1 MNKGFTTVTVL
12 GLLLLAD
19 AFCLKRTLDL
29 YNDLAAGFA
38 NVLLIAEALAAAII
52 IGSGLFLLRRG
63 GNSKRPTF
71 IRPKRLAAF
80 AHLRRLL
87 AAVWS

>member
-1 MNKGFTTVTVL
+1 MNKGFTTIAVL

-19 AFCLKRTLDL
+19 AFCLKQTLDL
-29 YNDLAAGFA
+29 YTGLDAGSA
-38 NVLLIAEALAAAII
+38 RVLLITEAFVAAIV
-52 IGSGLFLLRRG
+52 IGSVLFLMRRR
-63 GNSKRPTF
+63 NSKRPSF

-80 AHLRRLL
+80 AQLRRLL

>member
-1 MNKGFTTVTVL
+1 MNKGFATIAVL

-19 AFCLKRTLDL
+19 AFCLKQTLDVL
-29 YNDLAAGFA
+29 NDLNGNSAKVF
-38 NVLLIAEALAAAII
+38 LIAEGLVASII
-52 IGSGLFLLRRG
+52 IGSVLFLITRQ
-63 GNSKRPTF
+63 NSKRRAF
-71 IRPKRLAAF
+71 IRPKRLEAF

>member
-1 MNKGFTTVTVL
+1 MNKGFTTIVVL

-19 AFCLKRTLDL
+19 AFCLKQTLDV
-29 YNDLAAGFA
+29 YQDLDTGYATA
-38 NVLLIAEALAAAII
+38 LLIAEAFV
-52 IGSGLFLLRRG
+52 GSLIMAGFVLLFRRRR
-63 GNSKRPTF
+63 NSKRPAF
-71 IRPKRLAAF
+71 IRPRRLEAF

>member
-19 AFCLKRTLDL
+19 AFCLKQTFDL
-29 YNDLAAGFA
+29 YHALDAGPA
-38 NVLLIAEALAAAII
+38 NVLLIAEAFVAAVI
-52 IGSGLFLLRRG
+52 IGSGLFLLRR